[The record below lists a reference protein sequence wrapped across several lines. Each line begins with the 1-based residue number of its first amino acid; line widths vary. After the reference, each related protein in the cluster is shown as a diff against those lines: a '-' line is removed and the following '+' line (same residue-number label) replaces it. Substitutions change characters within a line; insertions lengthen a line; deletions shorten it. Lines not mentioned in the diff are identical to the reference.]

1 MAEETEVKNVGGDN
15 GVASEVTLAKLVAAM
30 EKIAAKTGA
39 DPKSQAAKAEK
50 ARTESISQG
59 IKVSTKHRDAVK
71 KNTDAVNLSTKA
83 FKSLSGGLVKITAML
98 SGAVFESL
106 TGFTKEL
113 FGASRNLSNFVSHIP
128 LIGGRLSQ
136 LTGLIDESYDT
147 FQQLAKSGAA
157 FDYNLIEL
165 RNTAASTRI
174 SLGEFANMVT
184 ENSEKLAMFGGTVDQ
199 GVKRI
204 ANLRDTMGSDL
215 TERFERLGLT
225 TEEINEALIYQQYLN
240 RAGARTETRN
250 ANEQALAA
258 ASLTKNML
266 TLAKLTGEDIKT
278 QQDKIAQAQQDVA
291 FQRELSKLDKDE
303 RKKLNEAMSEAQAA
317 GGDAAVEVL
326 KAKFL
331 GMPPLTEAAQLYTA
345 TQTEGAE
352 LIKKNLDK
360 ALNSAVDYDQF
371 MLNREDRM
379 SEYGEAYARAANR
392 LDGIIKAEAAGLE
405 GLGIAEQMM
414 ASQKLF
420 GVYIDDSG
428 RFVKEEFEKVFKG
441 LSDEDDAGTGL
452 DGAASFR
459 TALDNARKALKENI
473 INPLQGVAAEIL
485 NPLTE
490 SFKKFIGEDGA
501 STVFQESLDNLRIF
515 LDKTVTPKIEDFFEA
530 FAEDPKQALK
540 DAYTGIV
547 DAIADFLLGP
557 NTIQQ
562 PSIGEVEIEREGG
575 ALQKIIKPLMT
586 NAVNAL
592 VEGVSAWWSET
603 SPFTKAMIA
612 GAAGLFVLGGPIAG
626 AFVSGITGLLTAN
639 ALKNGIAGRSGLSGD
654 VPDRGGKSQGRWA
667 KLGSALTKFTKAVPL
682 LGTAISAGM
691 GMFDQEYKEAGYGVV
706 DRAGLGIAEGGL
718 DLLDFGANTTNKG
731 VNWLTNSLFGK
742 EFFDTDIDT
751 SGGFK
756 DWVNSDQ
763 GRSWLQFGSDNK
775 KTSTSTQPRTPT
787 QTVPKMD
794 PDEIRN
800 EKIDPDDP
808 DPLLA
813 REAREQRARFADSMP
828 SSQESTKQELSRL
841 NNNNS
846 QLLAVLQET
855 RDINKKTLRAI
866 ENIGTV

>member
-15 GVASEVTLAKLVAAM
+15 GVASEVTLAKLVTAM

-83 FKSLSGGLVKITAML
+83 FKSLSSGLVKITAML

-113 FGASRNLSNFVSHIP
+113 FGASKNLSNFVRHIP

-165 RNTAASTRI
+165 RNTAASTRV
-174 SLGEFANMVT
+174 SLSEFAGMVT

-204 ANLRDTMGSDL
+204 ANLRDTMGSKL
-215 TERFERLGLT
+215 TERFEKLGLT

-278 QQDKIAQAQQDVA
+278 QQDKIAQAQMDVA
-291 FQRELSKLDKDE
+291 FQRERAKLEPKE
-303 RKKLNEAMSEAQAA
+303 QEKLNAAMSEAQAA

-405 GLGIAEQMM
+405 GPGIAEQMM

-420 GVYIDDSG
+420 GTYIDDSG
-428 RFVKEEFEKVFKG
+428 RFVKKEFQKTFEG
-441 LSDEDDAGTGL
+441 LGDEDDAGTGL
-452 DGAASFR
+452 DGAARFR
-459 TALDNARKALKENI
+459 TALDNARRALTENI
-473 INPLQGVAAEIL
+473 ISPLQGVAADVL
-485 NPLTE
+485 DPLTE

-501 STVFQESLDNLRIF
+501 STVFQKSLDNLRVF
-515 LDKTVTPKIEDFFEA
+515 LDETVTPKIEDFFEA
-530 FAEDPKQALK
+530 FAEDPKQAIEDAFSDISTAMTNWFLGDLEDGERSGGFYDKHLAPILQRLGTDLMQGAWGVIKDGLTGLFTKPEVIAGTVTAIGLLFGASVVKTALANALTNRIAGGGYGSGGGSGGGSGEGGKGKRFRIPKFLK
-540 DAYTGIV
+540 GAGVLT
-547 DAIADFLLGP
+547 ALLGAAELASIR
-557 NTIQQ
+557 TDDTLTDDEKTQQ
-562 PSIGEVEIEREGG
+562 TSESLGGTGG
-575 ALQKIIKPLMT
+575 ALT
-586 NAVNAL
+586 GAA
-592 VEGVSAWWSET
+592 
-603 SPFTKAMIA
+603 A
-612 GAAGLFVLGGPIAG
+612 GALAGSFVPIVGTGIGGLIGGTLGYFGGSYAG
-626 AFVSGITGLLTAN
+626 GEIGERLTAPSN
-639 ALKNGIAGRSGLSGD
+639 PSSNPPLSASDIRSE
-654 VPDRGGKSQGRWA
+654 
-667 KLGSALTKFTKAVPL
+667 
-682 LGTAISAGM
+682 M
-691 GMFDQEYKEAGYGVV
+691 
-706 DRAGLGIAEGGL
+706 
-718 DLLDFGANTTNKG
+718 
-731 VNWLTNSLFGK
+731 
-742 EFFDTDIDT
+742 
-751 SGGFK
+751 
-756 DWVNSDQ
+756 
-763 GRSWLQFGSDNK
+763 
-775 KTSTSTQPRTPT
+775 
-787 QTVPKMD
+787 
-794 PDEIRN
+794 
-800 EKIDPDDP
+800 IDPNDP

-813 REAREQRARFADSMP
+813 REARAQRARFADSMDENYSVNNTSKKSTQDQ
-828 SSQESTKQELSRL
+828 SSAAINDLNTTMQELRQTL
-841 NNNNS
+841 N
-846 QLLAVLQET
+846 
-855 RDINKKTLRAI
+855 DIKANTKKQVEAT